1 MSIEVYK
8 MVEQQWLSI
17 VEYARTF
24 SISDM
29 TIRRRIKTGKLPAVL
44 KNGKYY
50 ISVSIDE
57 NGIPYRESKQTISA
71 SGPMEVM
78 PRSQQPRYPENRN
91 IPGIHKPMS
100 PSINNQVESFIVKK
114 TAQNPNVQNQPEKYI
129 PQTHTNNPQ
138 ISKPALDL
146 PDAKMIPTSIW
157 RPVAEKGSVFTE
169 SKALLSFCETALN
182 KISDTE
188 KRLENEYKEKISAL
202 EAKLATKDF
211 EINQLRQQIDDL
223 QLLAKILE
231 RKKT

>member
-1 MSIEVYK
+1 

-57 NGIPYRESKQTISA
+57 NGIPYRETKPATA
-71 SGPMEVM
+71 NNGPMEVM
-78 PRSQQPRYPENRN
+78 PRPHQPRYPEVRN
-91 IPGIHKPMS
+91 IQSFQKPI
-100 PSINNQVESFIVKK
+100 PQVPNTTNIDAFSVKK
-114 TAQNPNVQNQPEKYI
+114 NTFNHTEKHI
-129 PQTHTNNPQ
+129 PQSQINNPQ
-138 ISKPALDL
+138 PHLNRQNIDL
-146 PDAKMIPTSIW
+146 SENRTIPSNIW
-157 RPVAEKGSVFTE
+157 KPVAEKGSVFTE

-182 KISDTE
+182 KISETE
-188 KRLENEYKEKISAL
+188 KRLEGEYKEKISAL

-211 EINQLRQQIDDL
+211 EINQLRQQVDDL

-231 RKKT
+231 RKK